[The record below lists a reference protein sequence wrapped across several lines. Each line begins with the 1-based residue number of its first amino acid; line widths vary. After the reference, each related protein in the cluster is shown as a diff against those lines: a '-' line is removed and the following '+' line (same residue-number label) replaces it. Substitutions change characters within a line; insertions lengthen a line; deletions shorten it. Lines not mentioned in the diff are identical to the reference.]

1 MKYILLFIL
10 FICSSN
16 SIQAQD
22 TLLMRSSEN
31 ILVKIIEVGTT
42 EVKYKKQ
49 DNLNGPMF
57 SILKSDLL
65 MIKYE
70 NGTTD
75 DFSSIK
81 KIEVADFSALDAS
94 FQGKNDA
101 RKFYTGKKNGAIAGI
116 LALIPI
122 SVMNQSSSQMFNALI
137 PSLAFATA
145 AGSRNPKDE
154 NLNYPNISLMQNG
167 AYANSYRKEAK
178 KIKNRKIW
186 SGILGGIG
194 GVMLAGLISAVS
206 MIH

>member
-1 MKYILLFIL
+1 MKYIFLFIL

-31 ILVKIIEVGTT
+31 IIVKVIEVGTT

-75 DFSSIK
+75 DFSNIK

-94 FQGKNDA
+94 FQGKIDA
-101 RKFYTGKKNGAIAGI
+101 RKFYTGNKNGAIASI

-122 SVMNQSSSQMFNALI
+122 SVMNQSSSKMFNAMI
-137 PSLAFATA
+137 PSLVFATA
-145 AGSRNPKDE
+145 TSLKKPKDE
-154 NLNYPNISLMQNG
+154 NLNYPNISLMENED
-167 AYANSYRKEAK
+167 YANSYRKEAK

-186 SGILGGIG
+186 KGILGGIG
-194 GVMLAGLISAVS
+194 GIMLAGVIAIFS
-206 MIH
+206 MN

>member
-1 MKYILLFIL
+1 
-10 FICSSN
+10 
-16 SIQAQD
+16 
-22 TLLMRSSEN
+22 MRYSEN
-31 ILVKIIEVGTT
+31 IIVKVIEVGTT

-75 DFSSIK
+75 DFSNIK

-94 FQGKNDA
+94 FQGKIDA
-101 RKFYTGKKNGAIAGI
+101 RKFYTGNKNGAIASI

-122 SVMNQSSSQMFNALI
+122 SVMNQSSSKMFNAMI
-137 PSLAFATA
+137 PSLVFATA
-145 AGSRNPKDE
+145 TSLKKPKDE
-154 NLNYPNISLMQNG
+154 NLNYPNISLMENED
-167 AYANSYRKEAK
+167 YANSYRKEAK

-186 SGILGGIG
+186 KGILGGIG
-194 GVMLAGLISAVS
+194 GIMLAGVIAIFS
-206 MIH
+206 MN

>member
-31 ILVKIIEVGTT
+31 IIVKVIEVGTT

-49 DNLNGPMF
+49 DNINGPMF
-57 SILKSDLL
+57 LILKSDLL

-94 FQGKNDA
+94 FQGKIDA
-101 RKFYTGKKNGAIAGI
+101 RKFYTGNKNGAIASV

-122 SVMNQSSSQMFNALI
+122 SVMFQSSSKMFNAMI
-137 PSLAFATA
+137 PSLVFATA
-145 AGSRNPKDE
+145 ASSKKPKDE
-154 NLNYPNISLMQNG
+154 NLNYPDISLMENED
-167 AYANSYRKEAK
+167 YANSYRKEAK
-178 KIKNRKIW
+178 KIKSRKIW
-186 SGILGGIG
+186 KGILGGIG
-194 GVMLAGLISAVS
+194 GVMLAGMIAAVS

>member
-1 MKYILLFIL
+1 MKYIFLFIL
-10 FICSSN
+10 FIYSSN

-31 ILVKIIEVGTT
+31 IIVKVIEVGTT

-94 FQGKNDA
+94 FQGKIDA
-101 RKFYTGKKNGAIAGI
+101 RKFYTGNKNGAIASI

-122 SVMNQSSSQMFNALI
+122 SVMNSSSKMFNAMI
-137 PSLAFATA
+137 PSLVFATA
-145 AGSRNPKDE
+145 ASSKKPKDE
-154 NLNYPNISLMQNG
+154 NLNYPNISLMENE

-186 SGILGGIG
+186 KGVLGGIG
-194 GVMLAGLISAVS
+194 GVMLAGVIAVVLT
-206 MIH
+206 I

>member
-1 MKYILLFIL
+1 MKYIFLFIL

-22 TLLMRSSEN
+22 TLLMRYSEN
-31 ILVKIIEVGTT
+31 IIVKVIEVGTT

-75 DFSSIK
+75 DFSNIK

-94 FQGKNDA
+94 FQGKIDA
-101 RKFYTGKKNGAIAGI
+101 RKFYTGNKNGAIASI

-122 SVMNQSSSQMFNALI
+122 SVMNQSSSKMFNAMI
-137 PSLAFATA
+137 PSLVFATA
-145 AGSRNPKDE
+145 TSLKKPKDE
-154 NLNYPNISLMQNG
+154 NLNYPNISLMENED
-167 AYANSYRKEAK
+167 YANSYRKEAK

-186 SGILGGIG
+186 KGILGGIG
-194 GVMLAGLISAVS
+194 GIMLAGVIAIFS
-206 MIH
+206 MN

>member
-1 MKYILLFIL
+1 MKYIFLFIL

-22 TLLMRSSEN
+22 TLLMRYSEN
-31 ILVKIIEVGTT
+31 IIVKVIEVGKT

-75 DFSSIK
+75 DFSNIK

-94 FQGKNDA
+94 FQGKIDA
-101 RKFYTGKKNGAIAGI
+101 RKFYTGNKNGAIASI

-122 SVMNQSSSQMFNALI
+122 SVMNQSSSKMFNAMI
-137 PSLAFATA
+137 PSLVFATA
-145 AGSRNPKDE
+145 TSLKKPKDE
-154 NLNYPNISLMQNG
+154 NLNYPNISLMENED
-167 AYANSYRKEAK
+167 YANSYRKEAK

-186 SGILGGIG
+186 KGILGGIG
-194 GVMLAGLISAVS
+194 GIMLAGVIAIFS
-206 MIH
+206 MN

>member
-1 MKYILLFIL
+1 MKYIFLFIL
-10 FICSSN
+10 FIYSSN

-31 ILVKIIEVGTT
+31 IIVKVIEVGTT

-94 FQGKNDA
+94 FQGKIDA
-101 RKFYTGKKNGAIAGI
+101 RKFYTGNKNGAIASI

-122 SVMNQSSSQMFNALI
+122 SVMNSSSKMFNTMI
-137 PSLAFATA
+137 PSLVFATA
-145 AGSRNPKDE
+145 ASSKKPKDE
-154 NLNYPNISLMQNG
+154 NLNYPNISLMENED
-167 AYANSYRKEAK
+167 YANSYRKEAK

-186 SGILGGIG
+186 KGILGGIG
-194 GVMLAGLISAVS
+194 GVMLAGMIAVFS
-206 MIH
+206 MN

>member
-1 MKYILLFIL
+1 MLVLI
-10 FICSSN
+10 ICSSN
-16 SIQAQD
+16 MIKAQD
-22 TLLMRSSEN
+22 TLSMRTGVN
-31 ILVKIIEVGTT
+31 ILVKVIEIGTT

-94 FQGKNDA
+94 FQGKIDA
-101 RKFYTGKKNGAIAGI
+101 RKFYTGNKNGTIATI

-122 SVMNQSSSQMFNALI
+122 SVMNQSSSQMFNAMI
-137 PSLAFATA
+137 PSLVFATA
-145 AGSRNPKDE
+145 ASSKKPKDE
-154 NLNYPNISLMQNG
+154 NLNYPNISLMENED
-167 AYANSYRKEAK
+167 YANSYRKEAK

-186 SGILGGIG
+186 KGILGGIG
-194 GVMLAGLISAVS
+194 GIMLAGVIAAVS
-206 MIH
+206 MN

>member
-1 MKYILLFIL
+1 
-10 FICSSN
+10 
-16 SIQAQD
+16 
-22 TLLMRSSEN
+22 MRSSEN
-31 ILVKIIEVGTT
+31 IIVKVIEVGTT

-94 FQGKNDA
+94 FQGKIDA
-101 RKFYTGKKNGAIAGI
+101 RKFYTGNKNGAIASI

-122 SVMNQSSSQMFNALI
+122 SVMNSSSQMFNAMI
-137 PSLAFATA
+137 PSLVFATA
-145 AGSRNPKDE
+145 ASSKKPKDE
-154 NLNYPNISLMQNG
+154 NLNYPNIALMENED
-167 AYANSYRKEAK
+167 YANSYRKEAK

-186 SGILGGIG
+186 KGILGGIG
-194 GVMLAGLISAVS
+194 GIMLAGVIAAVS
-206 MIH
+206 MN

>member
-1 MKYILLFIL
+1 MKYIFLFIL

-31 ILVKIIEVGTT
+31 IIVKVIEVGTT

-94 FQGKNDA
+94 FQGKIDA
-101 RKFYTGKKNGAIAGI
+101 RKFYTGNKNGAIASI

-122 SVMNQSSSQMFNALI
+122 SVMNSSSKMFNAMI
-137 PSLAFATA
+137 PSLVFATA
-145 AGSRNPKDE
+145 ASSKKPKDE
-154 NLNYPNISLMQNG
+154 NLNYPNISLMENE

-186 SGILGGIG
+186 KGVLGGIG
-194 GVMLAGLISAVS
+194 GVMLAGVIAVVLT
-206 MIH
+206 I

>member
-1 MKYILLFIL
+1 MKYIFLFIL

-31 ILVKIIEVGTT
+31 IIVKVIEVGTT

-94 FQGKNDA
+94 FQGKIDA
-101 RKFYTGKKNGAIAGI
+101 RKFYTGNKNGAIASI

-122 SVMNQSSSQMFNALI
+122 SVMNSSSKMFNAMI
-137 PSLAFATA
+137 PSLVFATA
-145 AGSRNPKDE
+145 ASSKKPKDE
-154 NLNYPNISLMQNG
+154 NLNYPNISLMENED
-167 AYANSYRKEAK
+167 YANSYRKEAK

-186 SGILGGIG
+186 KGILGGIG
-194 GVMLAGLISAVS
+194 GVMLAGMIAVFS
-206 MIH
+206 MN

>member
-1 MKYILLFIL
+1 MKYIFLFIL

-22 TLLMRSSEN
+22 TLLIRSSEN
-31 ILVKIIEVGTT
+31 IIVKVIEVGTT

-94 FQGKNDA
+94 FQGKIDA
-101 RKFYTGKKNGAIAGI
+101 RKFYTGNKNGAIASI

-122 SVMNQSSSQMFNALI
+122 SVMNSSSKMFNAMI
-137 PSLAFATA
+137 PSLVFATA
-145 AGSRNPKDE
+145 ASSKKPKDE
-154 NLNYPNISLMQNG
+154 NLNYPNISLMENED
-167 AYANSYRKEAK
+167 YANSYRKEAK

-186 SGILGGIG
+186 KGILGGIG
-194 GVMLAGLISAVS
+194 GVMFVGMIAAVS

>member
-1 MKYILLFIL
+1 MKYIFLFIL
-10 FICSSN
+10 FIYSSN

-31 ILVKIIEVGTT
+31 IIVKVIEVGTT

-94 FQGKNDA
+94 FQGKIDA
-101 RKFYTGKKNGAIAGI
+101 RKFYTGNKNGAIASI

-122 SVMNQSSSQMFNALI
+122 SVMNSSSKMFNAMI
-137 PSLAFATA
+137 PSLVFATA
-145 AGSRNPKDE
+145 ASSKKPKDE
-154 NLNYPNISLMQNG
+154 NLNYPNISLMENED
-167 AYANSYRKEAK
+167 YANSYRKEAK

-186 SGILGGIG
+186 KGVLGGIG
-194 GVMLAGLISAVS
+194 GVMLAGVIAVVLT
-206 MIH
+206 I